1 MQKRFKGVWETV
13 ERPLFPGY
21 VIVDTDD
28 PKAMSMALHSITGA
42 IRILGNE
49 HGYMPLPRDEHQPS
63 STYRQW
69 YPAAV

>member
-1 MQKRFKGVWETV
+1 MW
-13 ERPLFPGY
+13 
-21 VIVDTDD
+21 DTDD

-49 HGYMPLPRDEHQPS
+49 HGYMPLPRNEHQFF
-63 STYRQW
+63 STYCQW